1 MDKAIHRKCNTAKWQ
16 NLCEVRETFDRSS
29 YDFLLSHYRP
39 LPIRSEEDNEAA
51 LKIVA
56 ELSRRDDLTPA
67 EEDLLELL
75 TQLIEHFEEQHYSF
89 PEDMKA
95 GPLDFLLELAQSN
108 GLRQADF
115 VGVIGSRGVVSE
127 VFNGKRGISN
137 SKSMARALGHRFKI
151 DPGVFL

>member
-1 MDKAIHRKCNTAKWQ
+1 MSGNVTPTI
-16 NLCEVRETFDRSS
+16 DRSS
-29 YDFLLSHYRP
+29 YDCLLSHYRP

-51 LKIVA
+51 LRIV
-56 ELSRRDDLTPA
+56 EQLSHRDDLTPA

-89 PEDMKA
+89 PKNMTA

-108 GLRQADF
+108 GLKQADF

-127 VFNGKRGISN
+127 VFNGKRGIS
-137 SKSMARALGHRFKI
+137 KSMARALGDRFKI